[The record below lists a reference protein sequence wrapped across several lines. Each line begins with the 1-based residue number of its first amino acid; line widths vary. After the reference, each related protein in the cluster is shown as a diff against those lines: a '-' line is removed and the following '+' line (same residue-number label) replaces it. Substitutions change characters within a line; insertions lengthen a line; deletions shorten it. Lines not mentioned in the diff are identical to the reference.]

1 MQEVTYMNRKLLAWG
16 LVCVCSSAPA
26 LAASTTQ
33 QTQPDRNAATAVTV
47 EGCVTREADV
57 PGRQPT
63 DADRERWKRDDDYI
77 LTDAKMV
84 KGSAPQARADR
95 PSGDTPTG
103 TAGSAGA
110 PLLFKIEKL
119 PIDQVRAQ
127 RSKRVQID
135 GTFRNEERSTNPVST
150 AFDLVKLDG
159 TSMRTIA
166 GDCPAK

>member
-1 MQEVTYMNRKLLAWG
+1 MNRKLLVWG
-16 LVCVCSSAPA
+16 VVCACSSAPA
-26 LAASTTQ
+26 LAASMTQ
-33 QTQPDRNAATAVTV
+33 QTQPDRSANAAVTV

-63 DADRERWKRDDDYI
+63 EADRERWKRDDDYI

-84 KGSAPQARADR
+84 KGSAPTAPADR
-95 PSGDTPTG
+95 GSDQKPTG
-103 TAGSAGA
+103 TAGTAGA

-119 PIDQVRAQ
+119 PIEQVREQ

-135 GTFRNEERSTNPVST
+135 GTFRNEERSKNPVST

-159 TSMRTIA
+159 TSMRTVA

>member
-1 MQEVTYMNRKLLAWG
+1 MNRKLLAWG
-16 LVCVCSSAPA
+16 FVCACSYAPA
-26 LAASTTQ
+26 LAASMTQ
-33 QTQPDRNAATAVTV
+33 QTQPDRSANTAVTV

-63 DADRERWKRDDDYI
+63 DADRERWKRDDDYV

-84 KGSAPQARADR
+84 KGSAPTARAASDEK
-95 PSGDTPTG
+95 PTG
-103 TAGSAGA
+103 TAGTVGA

-119 PIDQVRAQ
+119 PIDQVREQ

-135 GTFRNEERSTNPVST
+135 GTFRNEERSNNPAST

-159 TSMRTIA
+159 ASIRTVG

>member
-1 MQEVTYMNRKLLAWG
+1 MNRKLLAWG
-16 LVCVCSSAPA
+16 CVCACSYAPA
-26 LAASTTQ
+26 LAASITQ
-33 QTQPDRNAATAVTV
+33 QTQPDRSANAAVTV

-77 LTDAKMV
+77 LTDAKMI
-84 KGSAPQARADR
+84 KGSAPAATADR
-95 PSGDTPTG
+95 KPDEKPTG
-103 TAGSAGA
+103 TSGAAGA

-119 PIDQVRAQ
+119 PIDQVRDQ

-135 GTFRNEERSTNPVST
+135 GTFRNEERATNPGST
-150 AFDLVKLDG
+150 AYDLVKLDG
-159 TSMRTIA
+159 TSMRTVA